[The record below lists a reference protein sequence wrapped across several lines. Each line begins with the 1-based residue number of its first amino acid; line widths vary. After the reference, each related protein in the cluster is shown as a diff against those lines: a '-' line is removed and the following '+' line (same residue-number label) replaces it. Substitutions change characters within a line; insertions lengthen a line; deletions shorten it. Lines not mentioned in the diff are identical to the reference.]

1 MRIPFRHA
9 VHQHRVVRSFLSA
22 AIAKPTRAKG
32 VGPVEKRLTYEAPP
46 LPDRLINDY
55 VRHVGGTG
63 YKRTVPPHLA
73 PQWFF
78 PLTSRLLQGLPYPPR
93 EMLNGGCRF
102 EIAGDLPRGE
112 AFSIEAERVAVEESD
127 ARVLIKQR
135 AVTHTKAQRE
145 VLVAHFTIVFPKKK
159 QKRKR
164 AKRKTVPD
172 DTRQIEQLS
181 VPERAGRE
189 FALLTG
195 DFNPI
200 HTVPPIARAMGFPNV
215 INHGFSTLA
224 RTYEAVRRQVYRGR
238 PRPFSMFEARFTKPL
253 VLPARTG
260 IFLAPS
266 PTDDD
271 DRRVFVGH
279 SIGAPM
285 VLDGRFRP
293 RTRHDD

>member
-1 MRIPFRHA
+1 MSKPQQGPPSERVGAKLTA
-9 VHQHRVVRSFLSA
+9 VA
-22 AIAKPTRAKG
+22 T
-32 VGPVEKRLTYEAPP
+32 P

-63 YKRTVPPHLA
+63 YRRTVPPHLA

-112 AFSIEAERVAVEESD
+112 AFTIDAELVAVEESD

-135 AVTHTKAQRE
+135 AATHTKTQRDA
-145 VLVAHFTIVFPKKK
+145 LVAHFTIVFPKKRSGR
-159 QKRKR
+159 RKAR
-164 AKRKTVPD
+164 ATVP
-172 DTRQIEQLS
+172 TSAREIARLNI
-181 VPERAGRE
+181 PARAGRD

-200 HTVPPIARAMGFPNV
+200 HTVPPIARAMGFSNV

-224 RTYEAVRRQVYRGR
+224 RTYESVRRQIYRGQ
-238 PRPFSMFEARFTKPL
+238 PAPFATFEARFTKPL
-253 VLPARTG
+253 ILPARVG
-260 IFLAPS
+260 VFADAALAEHS
-266 PTDDD
+266 HAE
-271 DRRVFVGH
+271 RRVYVAR
-279 SIGAPM
+279 SLGAPM
-285 VLDGRFRP
+285 YLDGRFTQRNT
-293 RTRHDD
+293 TR